1 METVQAGSS
10 LGVPLRRRPV
20 PQSGVVERRI
30 PLVARNFTD
39 FHRAVGRLI
48 GAKGSNV
55 HRLRDRSGCLIDV
68 YVSDA
73 DRRNVSR
80 GGAAGTGAGT
90 GAGTAPASAVP
101 KHDKSY
107 VSVVG
112 PATQVRLVLELA
124 GTLCRRLD
132 V

>member
-73 DRRNVSR
+73 DRRNTSR
-80 GGAAGTGAGT
+80 GGAA

-124 GTLCRRLD
+124 GTRCRRLD